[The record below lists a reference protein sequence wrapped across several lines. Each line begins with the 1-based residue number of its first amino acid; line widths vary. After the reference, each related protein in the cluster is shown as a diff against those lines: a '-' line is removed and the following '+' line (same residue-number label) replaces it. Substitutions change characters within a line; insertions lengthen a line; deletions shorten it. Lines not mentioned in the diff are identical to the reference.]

1 MGKNAAYAAQYAEE
15 AKEQMR
21 MYGIPASVILAQAIL
36 ESSNGQSQLS
46 RECNNHFGIK
56 ATASWLKNGGEY
68 GVYTDD
74 RPNEKFCKYKSVGD
88 SYEHHSQF
96 LKQNKRY
103 AQCFTLSPDDYKG
116 WTKGIERAGYATG
129 GGYAAS
135 LQRIIEANG
144 LDKYD
149 SEVMAEMR
157 AEGRSFGVE
166 NNPRR
171 EMPAAHV
178 PQSAGYSFPVER
190 EEFLFITSPFGNRQ
204 DPMDATKQQMHKG
217 IDIKTNHEAV
227 LATENGGKVVA
238 VYTDDRPNEKFCKY
252 KSVGD
257 SYEHHSQFLKQNK
270 RYAQCFTLSPDDY
283 KGWTK
288 GIERAGY
295 ATGGGYAA
303 SLQRIIEANGLDKY
317 DSEVMAEMRAEGRS
331 FGVENNPRR
340 EMPAAHVPQS
350 AGYSFPVE
358 REEFLFITSPF
369 GNRQDPMDATKQ
381 QMHKGIDIKTNHEA
395 VLATE
400 NGGKVVAVNHNA
412 NTAGG
417 KSVTVEYSREDGSK
431 VQCSYLHLSDIAVK
445 VGDVVNAS
453 QKLGVSG
460 NTGTRTTGEHLHF
473 GVKSVS
479 ADGSKRDMDP
489 AAYLAEI
496 GQKGNIKLQALHNG
510 NDLLAKY
517 KSNAP
522 QEQKVSSEDW
532 MKKILSSEDSGVGIS
547 GTNDPILDMAMTT
560 FMSLMMLAAQIDS
573 NDEERQ
579 KGLISAMAA
588 NRLVDLTSL
597 VPGMRQC
604 TITVGENGKTVLHAE
619 SGTVKIDRE
628 LTSSEMNRLSLILGN
643 ANLSEESKRTKIAG
657 MVTGIVATQ
666 QASQNFEQGMEAE
679 SQQQNLQRK

>member
-238 VYTDDRPNEKFCKY
+238 V
-252 KSVGD
+252 
-257 SYEHHSQFLKQNK
+257 
-270 RYAQCFTLSPDDY
+270 
-283 KGWTK
+283 
-288 GIERAGY
+288 
-295 ATGGGYAA
+295 
-303 SLQRIIEANGLDKY
+303 
-317 DSEVMAEMRAEGRS
+317 
-331 FGVENNPRR
+331 
-340 EMPAAHVPQS
+340 
-350 AGYSFPVE
+350 
-358 REEFLFITSPF
+358 
-369 GNRQDPMDATKQ
+369 
-381 QMHKGIDIKTNHEA
+381 
-395 VLATE
+395 
-400 NGGKVVAVNHNA
+400 NHNA

-417 KSVTVEYSREDGSK
+417 KSVTVEYSREDGRK

-496 GQKGNIKLQALHNG
+496 GQKGNSKLQARHNG

-517 KSNAP
+517 KTEAVATP
-522 QEQKVSSEDW
+522 QESKAQSPEDW
-532 MKKILSSEDSGVGIS
+532 MKKLLSSEDSGVGLS
-547 GTNDPILDMAMTT
+547 GTNDPIMDMVVKA
-560 FMSLMMLAAQIDS
+560 FSSLMMLAVVIDS
-573 NDEERQ
+573 KDEEEQ
-579 KGLISAMAA
+579 ISAVSKMADE
-588 NRLVDLTSL
+588 RKVDLTPLLPHMKTCAL
-597 VPGMRQC
+597 V
-604 TITVGENGKTVLHAE
+604 VGENNKAVLQADNG
-619 SGTVKIDRE
+619 SIQFSRE
-628 LTSSEMNRLSLILGN
+628 LSANELSRLSATLNSPG
-643 ANLSEESKRTKIAG
+643 LSEESKRMRVAG
-657 MVTGIVATQ
+657 MVNALVLSQ
-666 QASQNFEQGMEAE
+666 QASQNFEQGMSE
-679 SQQQNLQRK
+679 QQSREEQIKR